1 MQKIVLYSVFILG
14 LFVIISCGG
23 EDYAPKPKAYFR
35 IGLPEKSYQS
45 FDTLFPYS
53 FEYPK
58 YALIK
63 HNNNAVGDDRY
74 WININ
79 FPTYNA
85 TIHIT
90 YKTVKNNLDSLI
102 ENARKFVDKHISKA
116 TSIKEKSYEN
126 PENNVYGVVYNI
138 KGNSV
143 ASSYQFFATDRKKHY
158 IRGALYFNMVPCNDS
173 LAPVIDFIEK
183 DIDHLIGTLK
193 WK

>member
-1 MQKIVLYSVFILG
+1 MQKFALYSVFIIS
-14 LFVIISCGG
+14 LFILISCGG
-23 EDYAPKPKAYFR
+23 EDYAPKPKAFFR
-35 IGLPEKSYQS
+35 IDLPEKSYQV

-63 HNNNAVGDDRY
+63 RSTGSGEDKY

-79 FPTYNA
+79 FPSYNA
-85 TIHIT
+85 TVHIT
-90 YKTVKNNLDSLI
+90 YKPVKNNLDSLI

-116 TSIKEKSYEN
+116 TSIKEKAYEN
-126 PENNVYGVVYNI
+126 TENNVYGVVYNI

-143 ASSYQFFATDRKKHY
+143 ASPYQFFVTDRKKHY
-158 IRGALYFNMVPCNDS
+158 LRGALYFNMQPKNDS
-173 LAPVIDFIEK
+173 LAPVIEFIEK
-183 DIDHLIGTLK
+183 DIDFLISTLK